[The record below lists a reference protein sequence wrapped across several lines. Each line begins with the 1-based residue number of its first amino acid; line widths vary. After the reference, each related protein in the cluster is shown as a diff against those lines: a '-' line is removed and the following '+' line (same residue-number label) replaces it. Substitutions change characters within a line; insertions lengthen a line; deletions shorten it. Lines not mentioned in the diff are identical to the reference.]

1 MKLLQTL
8 PLLLCLQVPLAH
20 SFPDLTNDQKNN
32 TQRLVQFTATT
43 AALLCF
49 ESVSNYL
56 DIQHY
61 NHLIEENGTNTEII
75 KQKDK
80 AYVNAT
86 VNLISG
92 LSLGVYSFFLSTI
105 VEDN

>member
-1 MKLLQTL
+1 MKLLPTL
-8 PLLLCLQVPLAH
+8 TLLLCLHIPLAH
-20 SFPDLTNDQKNN
+20 SFPALTDDQKNN
-32 TQRLVQFTATT
+32 TRHLAGITAIT
-43 AALLCF
+43 AALLCS
-49 ESVSNYL
+49 ESVFNGM

-61 NHLIEENGTNTEII
+61 NHLIEENRINTEII

-86 VNLISG
+86 VNLIAG
-92 LSLGVYSFFLSTI
+92 LSLGIYGFFLSTI